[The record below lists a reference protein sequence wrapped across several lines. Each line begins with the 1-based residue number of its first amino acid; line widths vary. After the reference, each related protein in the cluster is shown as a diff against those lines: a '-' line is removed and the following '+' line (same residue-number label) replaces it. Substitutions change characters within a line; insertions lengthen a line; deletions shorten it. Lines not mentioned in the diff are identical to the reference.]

1 MIKAGKYD
9 INEESLGRVYQHIVS
24 QPKTKTWG
32 VVTAHRGELTSA
44 ENSQRNKEL
53 ESKLR
58 NLGYGFVKV
67 DGMWQ
72 ECSNQDISYED
83 CPDDMK
89 KPTLEK
95 SYFVP
100 NISKE
105 HVTQLGK
112 EYKQDSV
119 LFADEETKSKGEGTY
134 IASSGKEFNLGKFE
148 PGKISQGY
156 SKMKGGT
163 RVFTFIPPKKN
174 KATKKSKKDT
184 TKKVQS
190 KKDDMSLKSL
200 VPKDILDK
208 MVKNPKTGRNIK
220 VKTALGY
227 DKTSPAFNA
236 ASTLVKQAK
245 KKV

>member
-1 MIKAGKYD
+1 MRAGKYD
-9 INEESLGRVYQHIVS
+9 INEESLGRIYQHIVS

-32 VVTAHRGELTSA
+32 VLTAHRGEMTSA
-44 ENSQRNKEL
+44 ENIQRNKQL
-53 ESKLR
+53 EGKLR
-58 NLGYGFVKV
+58 DLGLGFVKV

-72 ECSNQDISYED
+72 ECRKPNTKYEN

-89 KPTLEK
+89 IPTKEK

-105 HVTQLGK
+105 DVTRLGN

-119 LFADEETKSKGEGTY
+119 LFADEETKAKGEGTY
-134 IASSGKEFNLGKFE
+134 ISSSGQEFNIGKFE

-156 SKMKGGT
+156 SKMKGGS
-163 RVFTFIPPKKN
+163 RVFTFIPPKKDKS
-174 KATKKSKKDT
+174 KAKSKKNTDT
-184 TKKVQS
+184 KPTS
-190 KKDDMSLKSL
+190 KADDMSLKSL
-200 VPKDILDK
+200 VPKGILDK

-236 ASTLVKQAK
+236 AFTLVKQAK

>member
-1 MIKAGKYD
+1 MRAGKYD

-32 VVTAHRGELTSA
+32 VITAHRGEMTPA
-44 ENSQRNKEL
+44 ENTQRNKKL
-53 ESKLR
+53 EGQLR
-58 NLGYGFVKV
+58 DLGLGFVKV

-72 ECSNQDISYED
+72 ECRKPNTKYEN

-89 KPTLEK
+89 IPTKEK

-105 HVTQLGK
+105 DVTRLGN

-119 LFADEETKSKGEGTY
+119 LFADEETKAKGEGTY
-134 IASSGKEFNLGKFE
+134 ISSSGQEFNIGKFE

-156 SKMKGGT
+156 SKMKGGS
-163 RVFTFIPPKKN
+163 RVFTFIPPKKD
-174 KATKKSKKDT
+174 KAKAKSKKVTDT
-184 TKKVQS
+184 KPTS
-190 KKDDMSLKSL
+190 NGDDMSLKSL
-200 VPKDILDK
+200 VPKGILDK
-208 MVKNPKTGRNIK
+208 LVKNPKTGRNIK

-227 DKTSPAFNA
+227 DKTSPAFTA
-236 ASTLVKQAK
+236 AANMVKQAK
-245 KKV
+245 KK